1 MTSAVNKHRHMVI
14 LSIIFA
20 VCILIEIFVCNA
32 NSFRIRNNGKFQMR
46 RYPLDQLEIVNAEV
60 DAADGTITYRGEDDG
75 SVFIHI
81 RNIDTVIGSPHFSC

>member
-1 MTSAVNKHRHMVI
+1 
-14 LSIIFA
+14 
-20 VCILIEIFVCNA
+20 
-32 NSFRIRNNGKFQMR
+32 MR

-81 RNIDTVIGSPHFSC
+81 RNIDTVIGSVYMDMTIPDDVLEYVVCYTDEANSSFYRSFNR